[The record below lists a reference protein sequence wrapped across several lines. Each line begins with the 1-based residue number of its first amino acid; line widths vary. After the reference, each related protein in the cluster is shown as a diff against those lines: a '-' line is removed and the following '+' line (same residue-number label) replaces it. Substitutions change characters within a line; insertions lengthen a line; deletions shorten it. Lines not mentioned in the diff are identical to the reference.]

1 MKRALFWI
9 AFAPLA
15 LSLVVISIVGI
26 ALCLVEATFRA
37 LLMVYDELLHRFE
50 SWCFNSDREFYG
62 RDPTPLLDVFMIE
75 FRDNALWKQ
84 L

>member
-1 MKRALFWI
+1 
-9 AFAPLA
+9 
-15 LSLVVISIVGI
+15 
-26 ALCLVEATFRA
+26 VEATFRA